1 MFCLYIYV
9 CMICMP
15 GTFTEQEQALDPLE
29 LQLEVVVSHHV
40 GAWNRTW
47 VLRLKGLKK
56 LKATHDFNRWAV
68 ASSLW
73 QDPGCFF

>member
-29 LQLEVVVSHHV
+29 LQLEVVVSHYV
-40 GAWNRTW
+40 GAWNRT
-47 VLRLKGLKK
+47 
-56 LKATHDFNRWAV
+56 
-68 ASSLW
+68 
-73 QDPGCFF
+73 